1 VERRKGVD
9 RRFGTEERASSG
21 LWLSEEPPAE
31 HVRNA
36 MQLLMG
42 ALDSEPPMT
51 AEAFARLAEA
61 TLTRLGLALA
71 TLENRR

>member
-1 VERRKGVD
+1 VERRAGVD
-9 RRFGTEERASSG
+9 RRFGTELRASSG
-21 LWLSEEPPAE
+21 VWLSVEPPAE